1 MSEKKKTVIGVQ
13 GMHCAS
19 CAITIEGALKREPG
33 VSSANVNF
41 GTEKAVVEFDAEKT
55 SEQKLVGV
63 IKELGYTP
71 IGPGASSPNVGRASA
86 RLKVMGMASPHC
98 AGLVT
103 KALGNTPG
111 VLSTK
116 VDFSS
121 ERAEVSFD
129 AGKVSLPQIIVV
141 IKEAGYEA
149 FEEARE
155 TVDLEKQAREKEIRD
170 QKTRLLVGALLSV
183 PVFFGSFPEW
193 FSWVP
198 PWLSSHWVLWL
209 LATPVQF
216 WVGWQFYRGF
226 WVALKNKA
234 ADMNTLIA
242 IGTSAAYFYSVAGIL
257 SQALFVPKDSMP
269 VMYFDTAAIIITLIV
284 LGRLLEAVA
293 RGKTSEA
300 IKKLMGLAP
309 KTARVERNGK
319 EMEIPADQVQV
330 GDIVVIRP
338 GEKIP
343 VDGVVIQG
351 HSSVDESMIS
361 GESIPVE
368 KKVGDTVIGATI
380 NKAGM
385 LKFRATKVGK
395 DTALA
400 QIIKIVE
407 EAQSSK
413 APIQRLAD
421 LVSAYFVPVVL
432 FIAMAAALFW
442 YFAGPALVSFP
453 PGMSSFVFA
462 LTIFIAVLIIA
473 CPCALGLATPTAIMV
488 GTGKGAEHGILI
500 KSGEALERAHKL
512 TAIVFDKTGTL
523 TKGEPEVT
531 DVVPL
536 ERLSENEVLRLAAI
550 AEKHSEH
557 PLGEAIVNGAKKQQL
572 DVPDPDSFQSV
583 TGKGVTAKFKDKEI
597 LLGNRRLMEDNKL
610 SYSVYEKWIE
620 KLEDAGKTV
629 MLVAVDK
636 TLVGLV
642 AVADTLKEHS
652 PAAVRTLQSMGL
664 EVLMITGDNKRT
676 GNAIGKQLGIS
687 RVLSKVLP
695 EQKAAEIKK
704 IQAEGKL
711 VAMVGDGINDAPALT
726 QADIGIALGSGTDIA
741 MEAGHIVLVKDDLRD
756 VVTAIDLSKYTM
768 KKIKQNL
775 FWAFAYNVAL
785 IPVAAGLL
793 YPVLGLLL
801 NPVFAAFAM
810 AASSV
815 SVVSNSLLMQGY
827 KPKLR

>member
-1 MSEKKKTVIGVQ
+1 
-13 GMHCAS
+13 
-19 CAITIEGALKREPG
+19 
-33 VSSANVNF
+33 
-41 GTEKAVVEFDAEKT
+41 
-55 SEQKLVGV
+55 
-63 IKELGYTP
+63 
-71 IGPGASSPNVGRASA
+71 
-86 RLKVMGMASPHC
+86 
-98 AGLVT
+98 
-103 KALGNTPG
+103 
-111 VLSTK
+111 
-116 VDFSS
+116 
-121 ERAEVSFD
+121 
-129 AGKVSLPQIIVV
+129 
-141 IKEAGYEA
+141 
-149 FEEARE
+149 
-155 TVDLEKQAREKEIRD
+155 
-170 QKTRLLVGALLSV
+170 
-183 PVFFGSFPEW
+183 
-193 FSWVP
+193 
-198 PWLSSHWVLWL
+198 
-209 LATPVQF
+209 
-216 WVGWQFYRGF
+216 
-226 WVALKNKA
+226 
-234 ADMNTLIA
+234 
-242 IGTSAAYFYSVAGIL
+242 
-257 SQALFVPKDSMP
+257 
-269 VMYFDTAAIIITLIV
+269 
-284 LGRLLEAVA
+284 
-293 RGKTSEA
+293 
-300 IKKLMGLAP
+300 
-309 KTARVERNGK
+309 
-319 EMEIPADQVQV
+319 
-330 GDIVVIRP
+330 
-338 GEKIP
+338 
-343 VDGVVIQG
+343 
-351 HSSVDESMIS
+351 MIS

-642 AVADTLKEHS
+642 AVAD
-652 PAAVRTLQSMGL
+652 
-664 EVLMITGDNKRT
+664 KRT

-687 RVLSKVLP
+687 RVLSEVLP

-704 IQAEGKL
+704 LQAEGKL